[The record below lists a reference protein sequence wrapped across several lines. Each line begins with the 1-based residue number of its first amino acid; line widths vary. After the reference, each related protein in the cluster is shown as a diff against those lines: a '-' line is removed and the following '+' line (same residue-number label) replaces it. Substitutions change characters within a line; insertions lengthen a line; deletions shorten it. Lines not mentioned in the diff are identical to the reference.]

1 MEQPLQLQPQ
11 SWSAQGSLDTD
22 LDRILATAAD
32 GSLPDSLPDGVGSLA
47 HTTSFSGMSLE
58 GPGSLERMSS
68 HGSSGVSAGFRMS
81 QSSLPSPDFGPRL
94 SQSSI
99 PSPGPGHLNLY
110 PSRPEES
117 FEPPAPTSVSLAA
130 MAQSIPLHR
139 QTPVPEKAAAPTLV
153 KITNTSCTL
162 RWDALPGSAESG
174 LWYHL
179 YRVDEGDTEGNET
192 TTLVYSTQDPVCL
205 AFTCVQLEEGAEYHF
220 GLVIE
225 SCDRMTQS
233 ALSDLLAVR
242 VGLACTFAHLHSKG
256 AGMKGKVNV
265 QEKPYSRVSWIK
277 MKQPPPPICERCT
290 STLRKHFKGQ
300 TFSAQLC
307 QEFCAHVERVRC
319 RKCQEWCS
327 AEQCRIA
334 GDFLCAAHSSVSTAQ
349 PVPVESK
356 FASARALPAAGTA
369 ASSTARVPQ
378 PTAPPTNV
386 DDIGGLNGMMART
399 SIAEEEE
406 ELAGSPTHG
415 PELATETDAQMAQR
429 LVRHKVEQLVRR
441 LKEQNFGQLLSAQYS
456 DRTEQDHLESDGFA
470 SQPLKR
476 KMVGKSFESVV
487 TTELSDLM
495 VVVFE
500 HMRERVAQLPSF
512 ILPKWHAAYGTSTF
526 EQLWELEHARSEL
539 VQEVISRENFGRNLF
554 QAVKRAADS
563 GEMGGSHAD
572 MLGLPAFYDCWNSV
586 LAQSGCVMVVYT
598 CPRGSA
604 EAAARVVASLPA
616 HFRDVGV
623 SAVAPIVSGL
633 LGDVVC
639 TGLAAHDHDCVFGGE
654 VVPLEGATSVLEK
667 MVEEGYESE
676 ACEWIAGNPSVV
688 EWRNVES
695 MSLLHKAAIC
705 GAHRVAAA
713 LLAHELAESSVP
725 LAQRLDVH
733 GKSAIDYAV
742 LMDDEHLYD
751 LLQDSLP
758 ASLDCGS
765 NSDSVNLM
773 PDLQTVRAASKEG
786 ILPVRERGT
795 SVAVSDV
802 SDPAGEFSPYQS
814 LLRGQANAILSEIS
828 SGARASVGRSSLST
842 SDTALPA
849 VVQSASVAAGLAA
862 GAKVLRA
869 NIVECRTVTPAAIAE
884 GDGGANKKHH
894 PYVEYR
900 VVRPPD
906 NKSMIVFSRS
916 AKHMCLSTA
925 VTSRGRR
932 PLILD

>member
-1 MEQPLQLQPQ
+1 MEHPLQLQPQ

-32 GSLPDSLPDGVGSLA
+32 GSLPDSLPDGAGSLA
-47 HTTSFSGMSLE
+47 HTSSFSGMSLE

-68 HGSSGVSAGFRMS
+68 LGSSCAGFRAS
-81 QSSLPSPDFGPRL
+81 QSSLPSPDFGQRW
-94 SQSSI
+94 SQSSVS
-99 PSPGPGHLNLY
+99 SPGAGHLNLY
-110 PSRPEES
+110 PSHPEES
-117 FEPPAPTSVSLAA
+117 FEPPAPKSVSLAA
-130 MAQSIPLHR
+130 MAQSIPVHR
-139 QTPVPEKAAAPTLV
+139 QTPVPDKAAAPTLV

-162 RWDALPGSAESG
+162 RWDALPGGAESG

-205 AFTCVQLEEGAEYHF
+205 KFTCVQLEEGAEYHF

-265 QEKPYSRVSWIK
+265 QEKPYSRVSWVN

-319 RKCQEWCS
+319 KKCQEWCS
-327 AEQCRIA
+327 GEQCLIA
-334 GDFLCAAHSSVSTAQ
+334 GDFLCAVHGSVSSAQ

-356 FASARALPAAGTA
+356 FAAARALPTAGSDATTTA
-369 ASSTARVPQ
+369 NVPQ
-378 PTAPPTNV
+378 PTAPPTNF
-386 DDIGGLNGMMART
+386 DDLGGLNGMMART
-399 SIAEEEE
+399 SIAEEEA
-406 ELAGSPTHG
+406 ELADSPMHG

-429 LVRHKVEQLVRR
+429 LVQHKVEQLVRR
-441 LKEQNFGQLLSAQYS
+441 LKEQNFGQLITAQYS
-456 DRTEQDHLESDGFA
+456 DRTEQDHLVSDGFV

-476 KMVGKSFESVV
+476 MMVGKSFESVV

-495 VVVFE
+495 IVVFE

-539 VQEVISRENFGRNLF
+539 VQEVISRENFGRNLL
-554 QAVKRAADS
+554 QAVRRAADT
-563 GEMGGSHAD
+563 GELGKSHAD
-572 MLGLPAFYDCWNSV
+572 MLGLPGFYDCWNSV

-604 EAAARVVASLPA
+604 GAAARVVASLSA

-623 SAVAPIVSGL
+623 SAVAPIVSGQ
-633 LGDVVC
+633 LGDVVY

-654 VVPLEGATSVLEK
+654 IVPLEGATSVLER
-667 MVEEGYESE
+667 MIEEGYESE
-676 ACEWIAGNPSVV
+676 ACEWITGNPSVV
-688 EWRNVES
+688 EWHNVES

-705 GAHRVAAA
+705 GAHRVAVA
-713 LLAHELAESSVP
+713 LLAHKLAESSVP

-733 GKSAIDYAV
+733 GKSAIDYAA
-742 LMDDEHLYD
+742 LMDDEQLYD
-751 LLQDSLP
+751 LLQDGLP
-758 ASLDCGS
+758 ACLECDSQ
-765 NSDSVNLM
+765 SDSTKLM
-773 PDLQTVRAASKEG
+773 PDFQTARAAAKEDT
-786 ILPVRERGT
+786 LLVRRRGN

-802 SDPAGEFSPYQS
+802 SDPDGEFSPYQN
-814 LLRGQANAILSEIS
+814 LLRGQANSILSEIS
-828 SGARASVGRSSLST
+828 SGATVSVGRSSLST
-842 SDTALPA
+842 NDTALPT
-849 VVQSASVAAGLAA
+849 VVQTASVAAGLAA

-869 NIVECRTVTPAAIAE
+869 NIVECHTVTPGIAE
-884 GDGGANKKHH
+884 GDRTNKKQH

-906 NKSMIVFSRS
+906 NKSMRVFYRS
-916 AKHMCLSTA
+916 ACFFTAATSTVA
-925 VTSRGRR
+925 H
-932 PLILD
+932 